1 MVFKLP
7 LPSERVGER
16 PKFSNMKSIAIS
28 GSPRENVGKRD
39 AKELRYQGQVPAVL
53 YGGATQTHFSVS
65 AADLKPV
72 VYTPVVQ
79 FIDLEIAGTTSQA
92 IIKDMQFH
100 PLTDEI
106 IHVDFLLLDETKP
119 VTIEIPIHLT
129 GTSPGVKMGGKLVQ
143 KLRKLR
149 IKALPKDHLDTIEVS
164 IEGLEVGKS
173 VRVRDISFPNLT
185 ITNTP
190 EDTILSITTSRA
202 LRQAEQEA
210 ASGKK

>member
-1 MVFKLP
+1 
-7 LPSERVGER
+7 
-16 PKFSNMKSIAIS
+16 MKSIAIS

-39 AKELRYQGQVPAVL
+39 AKELRYQSQVPAVL
-53 YGGATQTHFSVS
+53 YGGAAQSHFSV
-65 AADLKPV
+65 AIADLKPV
-72 VYTPVVQ
+72 VYTPEVH
-79 FIDLEIAGTTSQA
+79 FIDLDIAGTTAQA

-100 PLTDEI
+100 PLTGEI
-106 IHVDFLLLDETKP
+106 LHVDFMELNENKP
-119 VTIEIPIHLT
+119 VTIEIPIALT

-149 IKALPKDHLDTIEVS
+149 VKALPKDHIDAIEVS

-173 VRVRDISFPNLT
+173 VQVSEISIPNLT
-185 ITNTP
+185 ITNAP
-190 EDTILSITTSRA
+190 EDTVLSITTSRA

>member
-1 MVFKLP
+1 
-7 LPSERVGER
+7 
-16 PKFSNMKSIAIS
+16 MKSIAIS

-65 AADLKPV
+65 ASDLKPV

-79 FIDLEIAGTTSQA
+79 FIDLEIAGTTTQA

-106 IHVDFLLLDETKP
+106 IHVDFLQMDENKP
-119 VTIEIPIHLT
+119 VTIEIPVLLT

-149 IKALPKDHLDTIEVS
+149 VKALPKDHLDTIEVS
-164 IEGLEVGKS
+164 IEGLEVGGS
-173 VRVRDISFPNLT
+173 VRVGNIELPNLT
-185 ITNTP
+185 ITNAA

-210 ASGKK
+210 AAGGKK